1 MVVVLVFV
9 RQKGKARERRTLR
22 DEWGGALLKAFR
34 EARGG
39 GGRGSDEWREKV
51 KIKNEAKNAGEE

>member
-39 GGRGSDEWREKV
+39 EDEGPMSGEK
-51 KIKNEAKNAGEE
+51 K